1 MGEGKHLC
9 PSFDPS
15 RRGLYLVV
23 IIGGENRLSRTKF
36 VSNVKQSFNIVDGVI
51 RHVFS
56 LFLNHGVFQFGIKDS
71 SSVFNCYPSFNN
83 TRED

>member
-36 VSNVKQSFNIVDGVI
+36 VSNVKQSFNIVDGGNKTRILFISQSWSVPI
-51 RHVFS
+51 RYQG
-56 LFLNHGVFQFGIKDS
+56 FLI
-71 SSVFNCYPSFNN
+71 SF
-83 TRED
+83 